1 MLSWLSNSHLGE
13 EMECEAN
20 RKSLLLLRGEKIRVF
35 TSFSA
40 APSVLQCQHE
50 FSRLFTGRQNTCSI
64 LFIFLHWWEHATANY
79 TISPVLKL
87 KVVLLSTLLKS
98 KTSVSNLPLLNSTV
112 KYMNTLVHFL
122 TSFTSVTV
130 TNL

>member
-40 APSVLQCQHE
+40 ALSVLQCQHE
-50 FSRLFTGRQNTCSI
+50 FSRLFTGRQNTCLI

-87 KVVLLSTLLKS
+87 KVSF
-98 KTSVSNLPLLNSTV
+98 V
-112 KYMNTLVHFL
+112 KHIIEKNDFRQQ
-122 TSFTSVTV
+122 FTFPE
-130 TNL
+130 